1 MRIAGLAREFPPKP
15 PRSITP
21 RSAIGR
27 ETLMNYRNVA
37 LLLDSA
43 PPTWTSQEDR
53 HFRLC
58 LHISRPDYRPVE
70 RSSG

>member
-1 MRIAGLAREFPPKP
+1 
-15 PRSITP
+15 
-21 RSAIGR
+21 
-27 ETLMNYRNVA
+27 LMNYRNVA

-58 LHISRPDYRPVE
+58 LRTSRPDYRPVE
-70 RSSG
+70 RSSGWSATHGGSCTTIGNCGNSWRRTP